1 METTPQ
7 ASNFKHRQ
15 LFILFS
21 VIGLTLLVGFLP
33 ASWFGI
39 QPFQPS
45 YTKINLTEATLRD
58 VIPDTDTDGTISW
71 KEFVLANAGDE
82 TLPQGTPDPKVIAD
96 LNDPNNLTASFS
108 QNLYVTSSYLA
119 KNNLNNAQAEQEVIN
134 RLIEEEAIKLQP
146 TIYGLKDIIT
156 TEPETKAAMKKYGNA
171 VAPILNSIINEASI
185 TDIFFGI
192 QAFTETNDPEAITLI
207 EKELV
212 KIDAGLK
219 KLLTLPIPLSAATYH
234 LSAVNRVAEYRD
246 LVSNLS
252 KAASDPLRA
261 SISVGSYPDTTVQ
274 TLRIY
279 DNLAGYFDVQGV
291 VFSSQEPGY
300 VFTVGYT
307 LK

>member
-1 METTPQ
+1 MNTTPEV
-7 ASNFKHRQ
+7 SNLKHRQ
-15 LFILFS
+15 LFILFT

-39 QPFQPS
+39 TPFQPT
-45 YTKINLTEATLRD
+45 YTKINLTEASLRD

-82 TLPQGTPDPKVIAD
+82 ALPQGTPDSSVIAD

-134 RLIEEEAIKLQP
+134 RLIEEEAAKLQK
-146 TIYGLKDIIT
+146 TTYGLGDIVT

-171 VAPILNSIINEASI
+171 VAPILDTIINEASL

-219 KLLTLPIPLSAATYH
+219 KLLALPIPLSAATYH
-234 LSAVNRVAEYRD
+234 LSAINRVAAYKD
-246 LVSNLS
+246 LVHNFS

-261 SISVGSYPDTTVQ
+261 SISVGEYPDTTVQ

-291 VFSSQEPGY
+291 VFSSGEPGY